1 MSNFDYYETL
11 SVSADAS
18 AEEIKKAYR
27 KLALETH
34 PDRNP
39 GDPAAEERFKRIN
52 EAYGVLSDS
61 GKRTQYDQ
69 YRRLGYQPGRT
80 QGSGFGY
87 SQDEIFR
94 DFFTG
99 RHAQDIFKEME
110 KEFARMGM
118 RFDPAFINNL
128 FFGGR
133 NIFFQSF
140 VFGPGRV
147 RVVRYGKPFMREQR
161 AGRPAAES
169 ASEAKPATLLQ
180 SGISLL
186 GKAGKKAGE
195 YLLKKVFG
203 DQPEHRQ
210 AERLAG
216 NVFGPDL
223 TYNLQITRGQAKFGD
238 VVQISLPHFGN
249 GKLISVRIPPGVK
262 TGTRLRLK
270 DMGNL
275 LPGGQ
280 LRRGDVY
287 IVLQIV

>member
-11 SVSADAS
+11 IVSADAS
-18 AEEIKKAYR
+18 AEDIKKAYR

-39 GDPAAEERFKRIN
+39 GDPRAEERFKKIN
-52 EAYGVLSDS
+52 EAYGVLSDPD
-61 GKRTQYDQ
+61 KRSQYDQ

-80 QGSGFGY
+80 RGSGFGY
-87 SQDEIFR
+87 SQDEIFK
-94 DFFTG
+94 DFFTSG
-99 RHAQDIFKEME
+99 HSRDVFKEME

-118 RFDPAFINNL
+118 RFDPTFINNL

-133 NIFFQSF
+133 NIFFQGF
-140 VFGPGRV
+140 VFGPGKV
-147 RVVRYGKPFMREQR
+147 RVVRYGVRPERTGR
-161 AGRPAAES
+161 AAAEP
-169 ASEAKPATLLQ
+169 ATEALKPANLLE
-180 SGISLL
+180 SGFSLL

-203 DQPEHRQ
+203 VESERRQ

-216 NVFGPDL
+216 KAFELDL
-223 TYNLQITRGQAKFGD
+223 TYNLPITHGQAQFGD
-238 VVQISLPHFGN
+238 IVQLNLPHYGN

-275 LPGGQ
+275 LPGSNMS
-280 LRRGDVY
+280 RGDVY
-287 IVLQIV
+287 IILRVA